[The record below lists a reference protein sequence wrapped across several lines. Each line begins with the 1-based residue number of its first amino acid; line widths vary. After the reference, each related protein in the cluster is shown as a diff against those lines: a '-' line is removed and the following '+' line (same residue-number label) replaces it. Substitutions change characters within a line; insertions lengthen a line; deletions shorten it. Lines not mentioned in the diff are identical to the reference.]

1 MIFLFFSVSPFM
13 EVAQPPSGRQSAYV
27 TILNSLA
34 IENSLVQKEKESVCE
49 TEVERLC
56 VHMHVCVCVYV
67 CVRACVCA
75 CVNVC
80 E

>member
-13 EVAQPPSGRQSAYV
+13 EVAQPPSGRQTAYV

-34 IENSLVQKEKESVCE
+34 VENSPVQKERESVCE

-56 VHMHVCVCVYV
+56 VHMHVCVCV
-67 CVRACVCA
+67 CVCA
-75 CVNVC
+75 CVRV
-80 E
+80 

>member
-13 EVAQPPSGRQSAYV
+13 EVAQPPSGRQTAYV

-34 IENSLVQKEKESVCE
+34 VENSPVPKEKESVCK

-56 VHMHVCVCVYV
+56 VHMHVCVY
-67 CVRACVCA
+67 VRACVCK
-75 CVNVC
+75 CV
-80 E
+80 